1 MPFPSAEASD
11 ALSVAGG
18 VGPYFETS
26 VWREG
31 SGWRSLSEL
40 TQATGAMAERVAAAT
55 SGLARISGTAEGD
68 LEPRVVASTVSLGL
82 FARLVAPPLAA
93 VVLTGVLPHWS
104 VDSLWW
110 QPVAG
115 GPWPL
120 AVSDPHGRPA
130 GLEESAELFGS
141 SVVEGTVGSVVR
153 AVQAEFSVSEQ
164 VLWGNVASA
173 LAGAMTMLVAAH
185 PERAD
190 TTAGLVERLL
200 EREPLSGTGEVVHP
214 EASDPRRFFV
224 RRSCCLFYRVP
235 GGGYCGDCVLTPSD
249 VRRQQWRST
258 LSQPS
263 P

>member
-1 MPFPSAEASD
+1 MSADASD
-11 ALSVAGG
+11 ALSVAGR
-18 VGPYFETS
+18 VGPYFQTS

-31 SGWRSLSEL
+31 SGWRPLSEL

-55 SGLARISGTAEGD
+55 ATLARISDVAEGD

-110 QPVAG
+110 QPVAA

-120 AVSDPHGRPA
+120 ALSDPHGQPA
-130 GLEESAELFGS
+130 PSEEAVEAFGS
-141 SVVEGTVGSVVR
+141 SVIDGTVGPVVR
-153 AVQAEFSVSEQ
+153 AVQDEFSVSEQ

-173 LAGAMTMLVAAH
+173 LAGAMTTLTQSH

-190 TTAGLVERLL
+190 TTAGLVEWLL
-200 EREPLSGTGEVVHP
+200 EREPLTGTGEVVRP
-214 EASDPRRFFV
+214 EASHPRRFLV

-235 GGGYCGDCVLTPSD
+235 GGGYCGDCVLTPSE
-249 VRRQQWRST
+249 VRRQQWQSA

>member
-1 MPFPSAEASD
+1 M
-11 ALSVAGG
+11 SVAGQ

-31 SGWRSLSEL
+31 SSWRPLTEL
-40 TQATGAMAERVAAAT
+40 TQATGAMAERVAVAT
-55 SGLARISGTAEGD
+55 ATLARISGTAEGD

-93 VVLTGVLPHWS
+93 VVLTGVLPYWS
-104 VDSLWW
+104 VDALWW
-110 QPVAG
+110 QPVAA

-120 AVSDPHGRPA
+120 AVSDPHGQPVVP
-130 GLEESAELFGS
+130 EEAVELFGS
-141 SVVEGTVGSVVR
+141 SVIAGTVGPVVR

-173 LAGAMTMLVAAH
+173 LAGAMTMLIEAH
-185 PERAD
+185 PEQAD

-200 EREPLSGTGEVVHP
+200 EREPLIGTGEVVHP
-214 EASDPRRFFV
+214 EASHPRRFLV

-249 VRRQQWRST
+249 VRRQQWQAA